1 MLSLPSQQ
9 PSPAPIILNIALD
22 NWSTFH
28 QSFKLLC
35 FTKFGVAG
43 QQILSNCAI
52 PLTPFATAPSKFDL
66 DRTDAGIIIPDQFSY
81 ARRQTTAEEIALP
94 GFNLASISLT
104 ECSNRE
110 LRDDLKI
117 YNATLRI
124 FNDED
129 TLCLDHLYRHI
140 SPKSHTSIK
149 THPRYSHYEA
159 LPIGKRSFVFYGM
172 ARDIHSIGN
181 ATTKLYRTRL
191 FMNITQDTSAHEVY
205 MDQVTTMAETFALD
219 FGSTDHPGYVRISEI
234 TSFLYLAGLN
244 RSEFRRAIDDLLQNN
259 HIGSLTHPP

>member
-9 PSPAPIILNIALD
+9 PSPAPIILDIALD
-22 NWSTFH
+22 NWSIFH

-110 LRDDLKI
+110 LRDDLNK
-117 YNATLRI
+117 YTTLHCVFSMTKTPFAWI
-124 FNDED
+124 ISTD
-129 TLCLDHLYRHI
+129 TFH
-140 SPKSHTSIK
+140 PSHTLQSKLIHVTLITK
-149 THPRYSHYEA
+149 HSLSAKEA
-159 LPIGKRSFVFYGM
+159 LSSMVWPKTS
-172 ARDIHSIGN
+172 
-181 ATTKLYRTRL
+181 TR
-191 FMNITQDTSAHEVY
+191 
-205 MDQVTTMAETFALD
+205 
-219 FGSTDHPGYVRISEI
+219 
-234 TSFLYLAGLN
+234 
-244 RSEFRRAIDDLLQNN
+244 
-259 HIGSLTHPP
+259 